1 MTPRF
6 RRTSDFSSVN
16 IVATEAHRGPLLQEI
31 VNLVGHRIH
40 LAAQAGVHVKPP
52 VQPCLRVYLVSE
64 VKNVGHVVILLGPG
78 VRSYGR
84 LVSMIDVAD
93 SVVEFE
99 ARP

>member
-1 MTPRF
+1 M
-6 RRTSDFSSVN
+6 
-16 IVATEAHRGPLLQEI
+16 L
-31 VNLVGHRIH
+31 
-40 LAAQAGVHVKPP
+40 
-52 VQPCLRVYLVSE
+52 CLRVYLVSE
-64 VKNVGHVVILLGPG
+64 VKYVGHVVILLGPG